1 MLTPM
6 DTSNR
11 VRNIVIASLVGT
23 LLFMAALGGFL
34 WWYLGSEEDAVREA
48 SNDLIA
54 AIEDKDPGQAPAD
67 SADYVTGLPKYFGPI
82 QDAKVV
88 DARKVSRRNSTNSS
102 SQVSW
107 WTSTILLHSE
117 RGAALLL
124 VTFDQSIDPKD
135 AKIVS
140 VRELSPGK
148 VADGAL
154 SAEEAR
160 DVKAGF
166 KSRGGETANAVE
178 LSGVLPE
185 DSPSPSDLPG
195 GRARAGP
202 AGEARPG
209 ARQGRD
215 RAQAT
220 RGPAPPPLRA
230 ERPGR
235 HRQAEE
241 VLGAVARPLSARAL
255 ELLEPPLEPS
265 RVGRSSARRGSPI
278 RSP

>member
-1 MLTPM
+1 M

-11 VRNIVIASLVGT
+11 TRNIVIASLAGT

-34 WWYLGSEEDAVREA
+34 WWYLGSEEDTVRDA

-54 AIEDKDPGQAPAD
+54 AIEDKDPGKAPAD

-107 WTSTILLHSE
+107 WTTTILLHSE

-135 AKIVS
+135 AKIVAI
-140 VRELSPGK
+140 RELAPGK
-148 VADGAL
+148 VGDGAL
-154 SAEEAR
+154 TSREAR
-160 DVKAGF
+160 EVKAGF

-178 LSGVLPE
+178 LSGVIPE
-185 DSPSPSDLPG
+185 DSPSPAATPDE
-195 GRARAGP
+195 P
-202 AGEARPG
+202 AKPA
-209 ARQGRD
+209 
-215 RAQAT
+215 
-220 RGPAPPPLRA
+220 PAPPDKDEI
-230 ERPGR
+230 ERKRREGQR
-235 HRQAEE
+235 RIRCVQAAKGDVEK
-241 VLGAVARPLSARAL
+241 LQKCS
-255 ELLEPPLEPS
+255 EL
-265 RVGRSSARRGSPI
+265 
-278 RSP
+278 